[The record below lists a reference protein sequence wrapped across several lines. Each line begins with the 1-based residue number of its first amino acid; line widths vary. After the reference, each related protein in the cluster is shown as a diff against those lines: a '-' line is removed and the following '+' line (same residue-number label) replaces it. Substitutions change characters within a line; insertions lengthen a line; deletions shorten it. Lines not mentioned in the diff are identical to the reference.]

1 MSGVVIGG
9 HGLSVEDV
17 VTSYHPSGY
26 LNDLFSGCGSLLGEY
41 SLALASDSANGVYHS
56 ILPIIP
62 ANAKGQN
69 RLLVGAASPHRRAC
83 LRRRSLFQC
92 EAEFLR

>member
-41 SLALASDSANGVYHS
+41 SLALASAAANGVHHS

-69 RLLVGAASPHRRAC
+69 RLLVGAASPHSRAC
-83 LRRRSLFQC
+83 LCRRGLVMVRLDF
-92 EAEFLR
+92 